1 MEKINNASIVL
12 SFLALW
18 LTSFISGELEIII
31 GFILIFSFGILHGSN
46 DLLLIE
52 SLKSKNTN
60 YSFYKTLGAYLAV
73 VLAAVSVF
81 YFIPMLA
88 LILFIIF
95 SAYHFGEQHWEHQN
109 LGFSKIAEISFYLL
123 YGNFVLL
130 FLFIFNQQEVIDVVA
145 SISGTYLKREIIT
158 HSFIANSI
166 VLGIVMLVFAF
177 KSKSFRKNSVK
188 ELFFLL
194 IFGVLFKI
202 STLIWGF
209 TIYFIFWHS
218 IPSLYE
224 QVNFIYGDYSKKSI
238 FNYFK
243 NAFVYWIISLV
254 GIAGVY
260 LIFKDEKIFYAL
272 FFSFIAAV
280 TFPHSIVISQ
290 MFKNKK
296 TQSN

>member
-1 MEKINNASIVL
+1 MEKINNTSIVL

-109 LGFSKIAEISFYLL
+109 LLL
-123 YGNFVLL
+123 YN
-130 FLFIFNQQEVIDVVA
+130 FLFSMNQ
-145 SISGTYLKREIIT
+145 SG
-158 HSFIANSI
+158 SQN
-166 VLGIVMLVFAF
+166 
-177 KSKSFRKNSVK
+177 
-188 ELFFLL
+188 LF
-194 IFGVLFKI
+194 
-202 STLIWGF
+202 
-209 TIYFIFWHS
+209 
-218 IPSLYE
+218 
-224 QVNFIYGDYSKKSI
+224 
-238 FNYFK
+238 
-243 NAFVYWIISLV
+243 
-254 GIAGVY
+254 
-260 LIFKDEKIFYAL
+260 
-272 FFSFIAAV
+272 
-280 TFPHSIVISQ
+280 
-290 MFKNKK
+290 
-296 TQSN
+296 

>member
-1 MEKINNASIVL
+1 MEKINNTSIVL

-18 LTSFISGELEIII
+18 LTSFISGELEILM

-52 SLKSKNTN
+52 SFTTKTFN
-60 YSFYKTLGAYLAV
+60 YSFYKTLGTYLFVVLFAV
-73 VLAAVSVF
+73 VVF
-81 YFIPMLA
+81 YYIPMLA

-109 LGFSKIAEISFYLL
+109 LKVSKYLKMYFYIV
-123 YGNFVLL
+123 YGNFILFLL
-130 FLFIFNQQEVIDVVA
+130 FIVNKQEVLEVVD
-145 SISGTYLKREIIT
+145 SITGTYLNGQFIT
-158 HSFIANSI
+158 YSFITNCIA
-166 VLGIVMLVFAF
+166 LGIAVILLTLKSEAF
-177 KSKSFRKNSVK
+177 KKIVVK
-188 ELFFLL
+188 ELFYLL
-194 IFGVLFKI
+194 IFGILFKV

-224 QVNFIYGDYSKKSI
+224 QVTFIYGDYTKKNI
-238 FNYFK
+238 LKYCK
-243 NAFVYWIISLV
+243 NAFVYWIISIV
-254 GIAGVY
+254 GIVVIY
-260 LIFKDEKIFYAL
+260 LIFKDQKIFYAL

-280 TFPHSIVISQ
+280 TFPHSIVISH